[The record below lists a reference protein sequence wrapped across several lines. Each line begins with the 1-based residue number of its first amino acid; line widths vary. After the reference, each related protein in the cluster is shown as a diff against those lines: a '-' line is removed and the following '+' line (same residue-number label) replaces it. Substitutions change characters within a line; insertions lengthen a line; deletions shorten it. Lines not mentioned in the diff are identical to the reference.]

1 MRWAKLADRQ
11 KKKKIQMATDDANSV
26 KVKNTGDLKSSVADM
41 LTDDDTY
48 STAFHCV
55 PSQG

>member
-1 MRWAKLADRQ
+1 
-11 KKKKIQMATDDANSV
+11 MATDDANSV